1 MDTQNNDQN
10 QSVLLDKSLG
20 LAAAKPLAE
29 KLLNIRDNDIVLD
42 ASEVEHLGGAC
53 FQVLLSAQKT
63 WRADKKKFSVVNGSP
78 AFDEAVVR
86 FGFSDKTFWE
96 QEA

>member
-1 MDTQNNDQN
+1 MQSNDKDE
-10 QSVLLDKSLG
+10 SVLLEKSLG

-29 KLLNIRDNDIVLD
+29 KLLGNRENDISLD

-53 FQVLLSAQKT
+53 LQVILSAQKT
-63 WRADKKKFSVVNGSP
+63 WRENQKKFCVVNGSP
-78 AFDEAVVR
+78 AFDEALIR
-86 FGFSDKTFWE
+86 FGFSEKTFWE